1 MGAWNLVWE
10 VEVTTGDKPIQTGIK
25 YNLLTTDAEYD
36 AWLDGAN
43 GYRKYNDRISFDPLD
58 NSNLREK

>member
-1 MGAWNLVWE
+1 MGAWNHVWE

-36 AWLDGAN
+36 AWLDEAN
-43 GYRKYNDRISFDPLD
+43 G
-58 NSNLREK
+58 